1 MASTSL
7 ASCLNVGLVR
17 FYLVSAVEITRGSV
31 VSPSHFRLD
40 PKSFSGVHAQS
51 AGSAPKAVAFGPVFL
66 AVARLAVDFV
76 HMDGHCCAVQV
87 LLTDHLNQ
95 TGEKKG
101 CLIGGHDQI

>member
-7 ASCLNVGLVR
+7 ASCFNVGLVW
-17 FYLVSAVEITRGSV
+17 FYLVSAVEITRGSA

-51 AGSAPKAVAFGPVFL
+51 AGSAPVAVAFGPVFL
-66 AVARLAVDFV
+66 AVARLAVDLV

-95 TGEKKG
+95 TGKKG
-101 CLIGGHDQI
+101 CLIVGHDQI